1 MAVAS
6 WLGVFV
12 LVALAASQV
21 VLEEDYDNQRNC
33 LLTKYGPM
41 KVSKLCVSLGSKKM
55 VAWGQK
61 KKLWCL
67 PLSLEPHRASPAR
80 CSSAPSSTTCRAALL
95 RRTMRI

>member
-1 MAVAS
+1 MAVAG

-61 KKLWCL
+61 KNFGVC
-67 PLSLEPHRASPAR
+67 LSL
-80 CSSAPSSTTCRAALL
+80 SSLTALAPLAALL
-95 RRTMRI
+95 LQVQRLVVLPSFAGR